1 MNAKEP
7 IQSRIVRRVLA
18 SLSLLSVEQTSY
30 FAHISAKMPQVY
42 THEIL
47 DEYDLYF

>member
-18 SLSLLSVEQTSY
+18 SLSLSVEQTSY